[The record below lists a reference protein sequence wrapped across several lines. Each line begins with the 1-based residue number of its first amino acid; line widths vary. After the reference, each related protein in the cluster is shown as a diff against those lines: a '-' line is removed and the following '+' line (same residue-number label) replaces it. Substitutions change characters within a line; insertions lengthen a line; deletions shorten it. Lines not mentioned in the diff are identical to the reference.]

1 MKWVILKTKSSKV
14 WTNPLPS
21 QIALACLVTL
31 AYANEN
37 ANVLKR
43 EQEVNVNDFKY
54 AYELDNS
61 VKVEQQGALKGE
73 DIWQVGGNQAWTSP
87 EGEQINLQ
95 YVADE
100 NGYQVISAS
109 PALPTP
115 PPIPEAIQRAIEWI
129 AAHPKSDE

>member
-1 MKWVILKTKSSKV
+1 MKFI
-14 WTNPLPS
+14 
-21 QIALACLVTL
+21 IALACLVAL
-31 AYANEN
+31 ACANEN

-43 EQEVNVNDFKY
+43 EQEVNVNDFKF

-61 VKVEQQGALKGE
+61 VKVAQEGKLKGE
-73 DIWQVGGNQAWTSP
+73 DIWEVKGDQGWTSP
-87 EGEQINLQ
+87 EGEQVSLQ

-100 NGYQVISAS
+100 NGYQVLSAN

-115 PPIPEAIQRAIEWI
+115 PPIPEAIQRALEWI

>member
-1 MKWVILKTKSSKV
+1 M
-14 WTNPLPS
+14 
-21 QIALACLVTL
+21 TL